1 MTQGIAILTS
11 NLWHTWQLFKWFK
24 GEVVDGTRRVLY
36 RDSYSKVN
44 ALYSGVPQGSV
55 LRPLL

>member
-11 NLWHTWQLFKWFK
+11 ILWHTWQLFKWFK

-44 ALYSGVPQGSV
+44 ALYSV